1 MSEKE
6 ILLLSLALFN
16 ARLMCP
22 PTGSNGGFL
31 NNFGDEVDVD
41 EYELDRPKLPGRPPK
56 SPEVQA
62 EQRRLSR
69 GKRLSIA
76 IPDDGEPL
84 PPYATIDRGRQGSVA
99 VSLPGMAE
107 ESTIGEGE
115 QTGIYDN
122 NTSESNPS
130 DGEYEEPVRASAGV
144 QEGVY
149 AAPSSRL
156 YQRASAAGSSRRA
169 PNLYE
174 RLKPQDEDP
183 YMKPTQNPYEDVSGV
198 PASARAASVGAAT
211 ARAMSMIGDMVGDND
226 QQWGASRVV
235 LKREMD
241 GLTKDLA
248 VLESSYQNDVLE
260 DVEVEVKGIMGR
272 LRSRLST
279 WSSSNFVTP
288 QALDS
293 IIVANDLLE
302 SFNSQYNDFKKNLM
316 EFNKIKNPSQ
326 LTKQSFMRDHSKI
339 IEQAQE
345 LQKVYIEVQEA
356 VLVLHKLT
364 SALAADKS
372 MLHYIKSLGTMKI
385 SSIEKVLP
393 STRILFA
400 KQNLQRYNVSED
412 TKLAHLPPDLML
424 TVMRQITT
432 AAPASFV
439 LPPTKGSPMSWVKA
453 GGPLVK
459 ALSKAVVNPYALA
472 QVRLLLE
479 GRRMDIDGLG
489 RFVRA
494 YNINSVGLVKNL
506 NLDAQ

>member
-1 MSEKE
+1 MSEKNV
-6 ILLLSLALFN
+6 LLLSLAIFN
-16 ARLMCP
+16 TRLMCP
-22 PTGSNGGFL
+22 PGAGNGGFL
-31 NNFGDEVDVD
+31 NKFGDEVDVD
-41 EYELDRPKLPGRPPK
+41 EYELGRPAVPTRPPK
-56 SPEVQA
+56 SEQIQE

-69 GKRLSIA
+69 GKRLSIVV
-76 IPDDGEPL
+76 PDDGEPL

-107 ESTIGEGE
+107 ESTVGEGE
-115 QTGIYDN
+115 ETGIYDN
-122 NTSESNPS
+122 TLESNS
-130 DGEYEEPVRASAGV
+130 GDDEYEEP
-144 QEGVY
+144 
-149 AAPSSRL
+149 SSHL
-156 YQRASAAGSSRRA
+156 YQRASVAGSSQKA

-174 RLKPQDEDP
+174 RLEPQDEDF
-183 YMKPTQNPYEDVSGV
+183 YVKPTRNPYEDVPEV

-226 QQWGASRVV
+226 QQWGASKVV
-235 LKREMD
+235 VQKEMD
-241 GLTKDLA
+241 DLRRDLA
-248 VLESSYQNDVLE
+248 VLESSYQNDLLE

-279 WSSSNFVTP
+279 WSSSSFVTP

-316 EFNKIKNPSQ
+316 EFNKLRNPSQ

-364 SALAADKS
+364 SALAADKN
-372 MLHYIKSLGTMKI
+372 MLHYIKSLGNMKI